1 MANVQTAEGP
11 SFGGRM
17 LERVLGGRFGERR
30 RVAELKHIEQI
41 PVYDRFW
48 RERPREG
55 SIRYLALGDSLAQ
68 GIGLDDP
75 EHNYV
80 GGIERS
86 LRNVHRE
93 PVATHNVSISGARTE
108 EVLERQLPLLAAVQP
123 DIVTLSIGGNDVTQP
138 EWDARGFEQRMRD
151 ILAELPAGAIVSD
164 VPTLGFGR
172 YERRSREANEI
183 IHGLSADEGFD
194 LAPVYQQTRKFVPF
208 GVLKRM
214 SDDFFHP
221 NALGHEAWIT
231 AFESVLTQRAAPS
244 KSIPNSRGF
253 LRV

>member
-1 MANVQTAEGP
+1 MAALNSGTAEGP

-17 LERVLGGRFGERR
+17 LERVIDKHFGERR
-30 RVAELKHIEQI
+30 RAAELKHIEQI
-41 PVYDRFW
+41 PVYDRYW

-55 SIRYLALGDSLAQ
+55 RIRYLALGDSLAQ

-75 EHNYV
+75 EQNYV
-80 GGIERS
+80 AGVERS
-86 LRNVHRE
+86 LNATLGE

-108 EVLERQLPLLAAVQP
+108 EVLERQLVHLGNVQP

-138 EWDARGFEQRMRD
+138 EWDARGFEQRMGD
-151 ILAELPAGAIVSD
+151 ILVELPEGTVVSD

-183 IHGLSADEGFD
+183 IRGLVSDVGLAF
-194 LAPVYQQTRKFVPF
+194 APVYRETRRFVPF
-208 GVLKRM
+208 GVLQRM

-221 NALGHEAWIT
+221 NARGHEAWMRAFSAPVRET
-231 AFESVLTQRAAPS
+231 AVALIGAH
-244 KSIPNSRGF
+244 
-253 LRV
+253 